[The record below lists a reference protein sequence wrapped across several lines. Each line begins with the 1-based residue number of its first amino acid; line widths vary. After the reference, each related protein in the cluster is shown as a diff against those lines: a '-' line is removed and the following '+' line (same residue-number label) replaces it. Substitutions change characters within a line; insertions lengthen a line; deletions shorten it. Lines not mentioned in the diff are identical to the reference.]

1 MCRVCDLLEVSFP
14 ILRTPSVLQINN
26 GENSKPRKKLWRNN
40 HGHIGSNQMNQ
51 NVEPN
56 TFFKRG
62 SHIFLQKQE
71 NVEYPGYRVVD
82 I

>member
-51 NVEPN
+51 NVEPK
-56 TFFKRG
+56 T
-62 SHIFLQKQE
+62 IFYKGKSYLAKIRE
-71 NVEYPGYRVVD
+71 C
-82 I
+82 